1 MRLHN
6 IKPAHKLKKRRRI
19 SRGGK
24 RGGYSGRGIKG
35 QKSRAGAGIRPAIR
49 DMMMKLPKQRGRAKH
64 AFKSLYEKPA
74 ILNLVDVN
82 KRFSAKGGSASGG
95 KDIQIVS
102 PQILFEKRMIQKNRG
117 NLPQVKILGK
127 GEINKK
133 LHFQNILF
141 SKSASEKIKKAGGS
155 IRALPKN
162 Q

>member
-1 MRLHN
+1 MQLHQ
-6 IKPAHKLKKRRRI
+6 IKPIHKLKKRRRI

-82 KRFSAKGGSASGG
+82 KRFKEG
-95 KDIQIVS
+95 DIVS
-102 PQILFEKRMIQKNRG
+102 PKTL
-117 NLPQVKILGK
+117 NLSQVKILGK

-133 LHFQNILF
+133 LYFQNILF
-141 SKSASEKIKKAGGS
+141 SKSASEKIKKAGGT
-155 IRALPKN
+155 IKL
-162 Q
+162 

>member
-1 MRLHN
+1 MQLHQ
-6 IKPAHKLKKRRRI
+6 IKPIHKLKKRKRI

-74 ILNLVDVN
+74 FLNLVDVN
-82 KRFSAKGGSASGG
+82 KRFKEG
-95 KDIQIVS
+95 DIVS
-102 PQILFEKRMIQKNRG
+102 PKTL
-117 NLPQVKILGK
+117 NLSRVKILGK

-141 SKSASEKIKKAGGS
+141 SKSASEKIKKAGGT
-155 IRALPKN
+155 IKL
-162 Q
+162 

>member
-1 MRLHN
+1 MQLHN
-6 IKPAHKLKKRRRI
+6 VKPIHKLKKRKRI

-82 KRFSAKGGSASGG
+82 KRFKEG
-95 KDIQIVS
+95 DIVS
-102 PQILFEKRMIQKNRG
+102 PKTL
-117 NLPQVKILGK
+117 NLSRVKILGK

>member
-1 MRLHN
+1 MQLHHV
-6 IKPAHKLKKRRRI
+6 KPAHKLKKRRRI

-82 KRFSAKGGSASGG
+82 KRFKEG
-95 KDIQIVS
+95 DIVS
-102 PQILFEKRMIQKNRG
+102 PKTL
-117 NLPQVKILGK
+117 NLSQVKILGK

-141 SKSASEKIKKAGGS
+141 SKSASEKIKKAGGT
-155 IRALPKN
+155 IKP
-162 Q
+162 

>member
-1 MRLHN
+1 MHHV
-6 IKPAHKLKKRRRI
+6 KPAHKLKKRRRI

-82 KRFSAKGGSASGG
+82 KRFKEG
-95 KDIQIVS
+95 DIVS
-102 PQILFEKRMIQKNRG
+102 PKTL
-117 NLPQVKILGK
+117 NLSQVKILGK

-155 IRALPKN
+155 IK
-162 Q
+162 

>member
-1 MRLHN
+1 MQLHHV
-6 IKPAHKLKKRRRI
+6 KPAHKLKKRRRI

-82 KRFSAKGGSASGG
+82 KRFKEG
-95 KDIQIVS
+95 DIVS
-102 PQILFEKRMIQKNRG
+102 PKTL
-117 NLPQVKILGK
+117 NLSQVKILGK

-155 IRALPKN
+155 IK
-162 Q
+162 

>member
-1 MRLHN
+1 MQLHQ
-6 IKPAHKLKKRRRI
+6 IKPIHKLKKRKRI

-82 KRFSAKGGSASGG
+82 KRFKEG
-95 KDIQIVS
+95 DIVS
-102 PQILFEKRMIQKNRG
+102 PKTL
-117 NLPQVKILGK
+117 NLSQVKILGK

-141 SKSASEKIKKAGGS
+141 SKSASEKIKKAGGT
-155 IRALPKN
+155 IKP
-162 Q
+162 

>member
-1 MRLHN
+1 LHHV
-6 IKPAHKLKKRRRI
+6 KPAHKLKKRRRI

-82 KRFSAKGGSASGG
+82 KRFKEG
-95 KDIQIVS
+95 DIVS
-102 PQILFEKRMIQKNRG
+102 PKTL
-117 NLPQVKILGK
+117 NLSQVKILGK

-141 SKSASEKIKKAGGS
+141 SKSASEKIKKAGGT
-155 IRALPKN
+155 IKP
-162 Q
+162 

>member
-1 MRLHN
+1 MQLHHV
-6 IKPAHKLKKRRRI
+6 KPAHKLKKRRRI

-82 KRFSAKGGSASGG
+82 KRFKEG
-95 KDIQIVS
+95 DIVS
-102 PQILFEKRMIQKNRG
+102 PKTL
-117 NLPQVKILGK
+117 NLSQVKILGK

-141 SKSASEKIKKAGGS
+141 SKSASEKIKKAGGT
-155 IRALPKN
+155 IKL
-162 Q
+162 